1 MRLLMHPLVLLGL
14 GVVIGAKWGSSIPL
28 VNKIA

>member
-1 MRLLMHPLVLLGL
+1 MRLLMHPIVLLGL
-14 GVVIGAKWGSSIPL
+14 GVVIGAKWGSQIPL